1 MEKEQYLAALRSS
14 VSDFDALRK
23 QDTTASI
30 DISGA
35 DLSGANLQGAP
46 FLRVNLRDVNFEG
59 ADLTKANL
67 SRADLRGARFK
78 NAKLID
84 VNFHRAEME
93 GADLRGAVMGG
104 LDGDAQVCL
113 YPCLFS
119 GVHWGKGEM
128 EHFLEVLNQNEDWE
142 IRYELVPK
150 PKAS

>member
-14 VSDFDALRK
+14 VSEFDALRK
-23 QDTTASI
+23 QDPTASI

-78 NAKLID
+78 DAKLVD
-84 VNFHRAEME
+84 VNFHRTELD
-93 GADLRGAVMGG
+93 GADMRGAILSGVDREG
-104 LDGDAQVCL
+104 QVCL
-113 YPCLFS
+113 HRCLFK
-119 GVHWGKGEM
+119 GARWGKEEM
-128 EHFLEVLNQNEDWE
+128 KQFLNVLNQNEDWE

-150 PKAS
+150 AK